1 MRAHTI
7 QASANITTAT
17 PSPRPSRP
25 IMVSMVPEFLR
36 VVALAACSAQQWPSI
51 VAGADLIGQQTDQ
64 QMQDQRQQDEI
75 IDDAEERDRK
85 VEGLERVQDQHYGRR
100 PQPHGPVSM
109 PQREPEQ
116 PQVASGHAPESKQ
129 PQHV

>member
-17 PSPRPSRP
+17 PSPSPSPSRP

-75 IDDAEERDRK
+75 IDDAEERDRD
-85 VEGLERVQDQHYGRR
+85 VEGLEPVQAEHDGRR
-100 PQPHGPVSM
+100 PQPHWP
-109 PQREPEQ
+109 
-116 PQVASGHAPESKQ
+116 
-129 PQHV
+129 